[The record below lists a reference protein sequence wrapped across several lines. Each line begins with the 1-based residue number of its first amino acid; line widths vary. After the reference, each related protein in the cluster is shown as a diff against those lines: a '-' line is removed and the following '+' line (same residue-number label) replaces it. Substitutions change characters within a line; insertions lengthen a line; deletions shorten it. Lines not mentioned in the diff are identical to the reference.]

1 MRADWGRC
9 RSIGDFFEDAPQE
22 LEGRKYEL
30 ALDFVK
36 MQFMKVAEGH
46 EKRLSVFVT
55 QATDQEQAKA
65 MADDTLAFFALRKYK
80 EFMMTL

>member
-1 MRADWGRC
+1 
-9 RSIGDFFEDAPQE
+9 
-22 LEGRKYEL
+22 
-30 ALDFVK
+30 

-65 MADDTLAFFALRKYK
+65 MADDTLAFFALRLQQ
-80 EFMMTL
+80 ESVGAF